1 MIKILGCGDPRYKHE
16 NQMKPKMSWKAMKCQ
31 KISGKVMKSHEKF
44 MKSHYMKLHEVTWEK
59 CKKSKKLLEKCK
71 SPNLRKVWKDNE

>member
-1 MIKILGCGDPRYKHE
+1 
-16 NQMKPKMSWKAMKCQ
+16 MKPKMSWKAMKCQ
-31 KISGKVMKSHEKF
+31 EISGK
-44 MKSHYMKLHEVTWEK
+44 VTWEK